1 MQLTF
6 ARSAGGSRM
15 EQRNRFQKL
24 VAQAK
29 QHITEIS
36 PDGARAETESGE
48 AVLID
53 VREESD
59 WREGHARGATHL
71 SRGVIELEIEEQVPD
86 LTKPIICYC
95 GGGSRSALVAESL
108 QKMGYQNV
116 RSLAGGMRAW
126 KEANLPTT
134 QPPTA

>member
-1 MQLTF
+1 
-6 ARSAGGSRM
+6 M
-15 EQRNRFQKL
+15 EQPNRFQKL

-36 PDGARAETESGE
+36 AADARNEAEGGK

-59 WREGHARGATHL
+59 WREGHAEGAKHL
-71 SRGVIELEIEEQVPD
+71 SRGVIELEIEEEIPD
-86 LTKPIICYC
+86 LQEPIICYC

-108 QKMGYQNV
+108 QKMGYENV
-116 RSLAGGMRAW
+116 RSMAGGLRAW
-126 KEANLPTT
+126 KEAALPTVKE
-134 QPPTA
+134 